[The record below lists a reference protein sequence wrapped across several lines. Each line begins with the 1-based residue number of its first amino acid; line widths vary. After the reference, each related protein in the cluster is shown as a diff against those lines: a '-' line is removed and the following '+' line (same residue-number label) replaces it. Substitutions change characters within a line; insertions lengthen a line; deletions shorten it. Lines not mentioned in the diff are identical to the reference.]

1 MLGSGF
7 IEDDRCID
15 VIGIPPLQ
23 KGPGPIAG
31 RPLGN
36 ESGWTEFWLVGERR
50 CRPLDC
56 ARDDRQ
62 DDEDLFAEERG
73 GFIPASVRTRLNVL
87 EACPLNVPELA
98 YAG

>member
-1 MLGSGF
+1 MSVTGRGRKGRARLNIALGRLTALLALMCS
-7 IEDDRCID
+7 RSHS
-15 VIGIPPLQ
+15 L
-23 KGPGPIAG
+23 
-31 RPLGN
+31 
-36 ESGWTEFWLVGERR
+36 
-50 CRPLDC
+50 
-56 ARDDRQ
+56 RQ